1 MATGFTVMD
10 AMGER
15 SKAGA
20 SDKPKARFRTKD
32 IQISKMY
39 RNEKNFYSLDGIEK
53 LAGEIL
59 MLGMQQNLEVV
70 YEPTEEGD
78 YRIVAGE
85 RRWLALNLLV
95 KQGYTEFETA
105 TCKITAPKDEDEEQI
120 EIIVANAYREKTM
133 PDIIEETKRL
143 KEALENM
150 KKKNKKILGYDLTTG
165 RLRDVVADMLHLSK
179 TKVGQIDAINSSLI
193 PEFREELKAGRLN
206 FSAAY
211 VLAGVSRETQE
222 DLFEQY
228 QKDGGLTYTEAKKI
242 RQEDEENQQIP
253 GQTDIGDFPE
263 YLPDGM
269 ENQERPGQ
277 QLGDVSE
284 SDTEYETPH
293 PEGITS
299 LCYSC
304 TEYETCNVKTGT
316 CTACDKY
323 QNRAEAYKT
332 DEERYNEEQDEIDRQ
347 TKKKLREMAD
357 EEKMN
362 DLPSDRE
369 DKTEKITVS
378 GSEYDRMIVKEEQPY
393 IILYGEEYKTGM
405 IVELV
410 EHEAGSPTG
419 RSTKVKITHIDT
431 SETSS
436 AVNDGYSIVAIK
448 PEVEAE
454 KIIGEYHDLLTG
466 EIEVREW

>member
-32 IQISKMY
+32 IPISKMH

-85 RRWLALNLLV
+85 RRWLALNMLV
-95 KQGYTEFETA
+95 EKGYKEFETA

-120 EIIVANAYREKTM
+120 EIIVANAYREKTL
-133 PDIIEETKRL
+133 PDIMEEAKRL

-150 KKKNKKILGYDLTTG
+150 KKKHKKIMGYDLQQG
-165 RLRDVVADMLHLSK
+165 RLRDVVADMLHLSN
-179 TKVGQIDAINSSLI
+179 TKVGQIDTINSSLI

-211 VLAGVSRETQE
+211 VIAGTSKETQE

-228 QKDGGLTYTEAKKI
+228 QRNGGLTYTEAKRK
-242 RQEDEENQQIP
+242 RQEEESQQIP
-253 GQTDIGDFPE
+253 RQTEIGDFQE

-269 ENQERPGQ
+269 KDQKRPGQ
-277 QLGDVSE
+277 QSESVSE
-284 SDTEYETPH
+284 SDTEYQTPH

-299 LCYSC
+299 ICYSC
-304 TEYETCNVKTGT
+304 TKYETCNVKTGT

-323 QNRAEAYKT
+323 KNRKEAYKT
-332 DEERYNEEQDEIDRQ
+332 DEERYSEEQDKIDRQ
-347 TKKKLREMAD
+347 TKEKLREMAD

-369 DKTEKITVS
+369 GETEKIRVS

-419 RSTKVKITHIDT
+419 RSARVKITHIDT

-448 PEVEAE
+448 PEV
-454 KIIGEYHDLLTG
+454 I
-466 EIEVREW
+466 EIAKDGGIREGK

>member
-39 RNEKNFYSLDGIEK
+39 RNEKNFYSLEGIEK

-228 QKDGGLTYTEAKKI
+228 QKGGGLTYTEAKKI
-242 RQEDEENQQIP
+242 RQEEENQQIP

-263 YLPDGM
+263 CLPDGM
-269 ENQERPGQ
+269 EDQERQGQ

-284 SDTEYETPH
+284 SDTEYKTPH

-347 TKKKLREMAD
+347 TQKKLREMAD
-357 EEKMN
+357 EETMN
-362 DLPSDRE
+362 NLPSDKEPQMETIR
-369 DKTEKITVS
+369 VS
-378 GSEYDRMIVKEEQPY
+378 GSEYDRMIEKKDQPY

-405 IVELV
+405 IVELT
-410 EHEAGSPTG
+410 EYEAGKPTG
-419 RSTKVKITHIDT
+419 RSTKVKITHVDT

-436 AVNDGYSIVAIK
+436 GVNDGYSIAAIN
-448 PEVEAE
+448 
-454 KIIGEYHDLLTG
+454 
-466 EIEVREW
+466 EVRA